1 MALDQGLFAKHGL
14 DVRLTYIQGN
24 RVMMSALTA
33 GEIQLYQG
41 GAEGLIRLVSGGGD
55 GLFIASQYNFVGHY
69 VLLTDPRIT
78 RLGNRRGQSMALDPT
93 RPTYGH
99 KLKAFGTR
107 GMRKSNAR
115 FVD

>member
-33 GEIQLYQG
+33 GEIQPYQG

-55 GLFIASQYNFVGHY
+55 GLFIASQYNLVGRY
-69 VLLTDPRIT
+69 VP
-78 RLGNRRGQSMALDPT
+78 
-93 RPTYGH
+93 
-99 KLKAFGTR
+99 
-107 GMRKSNAR
+107 
-115 FVD
+115 